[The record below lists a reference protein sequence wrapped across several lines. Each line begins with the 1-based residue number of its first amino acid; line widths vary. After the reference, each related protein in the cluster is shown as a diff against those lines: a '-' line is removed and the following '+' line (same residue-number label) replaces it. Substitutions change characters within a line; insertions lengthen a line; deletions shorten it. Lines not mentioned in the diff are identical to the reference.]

1 MGSIK
6 YKEWMKHETSYKV
19 ASFKGKK
26 MRSDVSCIKKTRVCL
41 VYQEVS
47 CMSRVS
53 LYILFKNMYIT

>member
-26 MRSDVSCIKKTRVCL
+26 MRSDVSCIKKSRVCL

-53 LYILFKNMYIT
+53 L